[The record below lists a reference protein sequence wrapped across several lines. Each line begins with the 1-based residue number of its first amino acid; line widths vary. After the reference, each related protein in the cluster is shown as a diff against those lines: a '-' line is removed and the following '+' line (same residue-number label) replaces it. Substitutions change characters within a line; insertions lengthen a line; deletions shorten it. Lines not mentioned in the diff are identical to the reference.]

1 MLYEVA
7 VLERP
12 TERLVEEEG
21 AEERLVMEPAC
32 VIAQDAQ
39 SAAVRAVMDA
49 DLEVEKARME
59 VLVRPFAKR
68 G

>member
-1 MLYEVA
+1 MLYEVT

-12 TERLVEEEG
+12 TEKQVEEEG
-21 AEERLVMEPAC
+21 AEERLVMKPEC
-32 VIAQDAQ
+32 VIAHDAQ

-49 DLEVEKARME
+49 DLDVDKARME
-59 VLVRPFAKR
+59 VLVRPFASK